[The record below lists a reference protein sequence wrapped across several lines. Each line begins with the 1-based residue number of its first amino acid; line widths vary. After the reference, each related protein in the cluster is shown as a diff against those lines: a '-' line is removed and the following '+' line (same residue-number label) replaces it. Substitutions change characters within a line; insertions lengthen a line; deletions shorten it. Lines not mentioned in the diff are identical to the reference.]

1 MLINKIPSSI
11 RGLGAR
17 PQRGFT
23 LVEMAIVLVII
34 GLILGALS
42 VGKDVMRNAEYQ
54 KVGNKFIYEWK
65 KSYDGYYQRSGVVLG
80 DSQVA
85 PTNMVNGDETSI
97 GGALASVG
105 NLNGALAGVPSNYTN
120 TGLRICNGQGFAAN
134 TVGAGDPT
142 MAAQNLRALM
152 QRIGNRMPPGRGEG
166 KEDRYVYTDTNG
178 NPAEVQVCFQF
189 NPAGQ
194 IQGAGNVMVIRGLT
208 PDLAR
213 YLDQMVDG
221 KPDSLEGRF
230 RQQNTAANTTLT
242 ANQPGLQWSANN
254 TFGQTNAG
262 TATATGTGLRLD
274 EDQIVLVTAIWV
286 MDQ

>member
-1 MLINKIPSSI
+1 MSIQKTTFSS
-11 RGLGAR
+11 RH
-17 PQRGFT
+17 QHGFT

-34 GLILGALS
+34 GLILGALA

-65 KSYDGYYQRSGVVLG
+65 KSYDGYYQRAGVVLG

-105 NLNGALAGVPSNYTN
+105 NLNGALAGVPANYTN
-120 TGLRICNGQGFAAN
+120 TGLRICNGQGFVAN
-134 TVGAGDPT
+134 AVGAGDP
-142 MAAQNLRALM
+142 ALAVQNLRALM

-166 KEDRYVYTDTNG
+166 KEDRYVYTDSNG
-178 NPAEVQVCFQF
+178 NPAELQVCFQW
-189 NPAGQ
+189 NPASQ
-194 IQGAGNVMVIRGLT
+194 VQGAGNVMVIRGLT

-221 KPDSLEGRF
+221 KPDALEGRF
-230 RQQNTAANTTLT
+230 RQQNTLANTTST
-242 ANQPGLQWSANN
+242 ANQPGLQWAANN
-254 TFGQTNAG
+254 TYGQTNAAA
-262 TATATGTGLRLD
+262 ATASGTGLRLD
-274 EDQIVLVTAIWV
+274 EDQVVLVTAIWV

>member
-1 MLINKIPSSI
+1 MSTQKTSFS
-11 RGLGAR
+11 AR
-17 PQRGFT
+17 LQRGFT

-34 GLILGALS
+34 GLILGALA

-65 KSYDGYYQRSGVVLG
+65 KSYDGYYQRAGVVLG

-85 PTNMVNGDETSI
+85 PTNMVNGDETEI

-105 NLNGALAGVPSNYTN
+105 NLTGALAGVPANYTK
-120 TGLRICNGQGFAAN
+120 TGRRICNGQGFVAN
-134 TVGAGDPT
+134 AVGAGDP
-142 MAAQNLRALM
+142 APLAVQNLLLLM

-166 KEDRYVYTDTNG
+166 KEDRYVYTDSNG
-178 NPAEVQVCFQF
+178 NPAELQVCFQF
-189 NPAGQ
+189 NPPGQ

-230 RQQNTAANTTLT
+230 RQQNTAANSTLT
-242 ANQPGLQWSANN
+242 ANQPGLQWAANN
-254 TFGQTNAG
+254 TYGQVNAAA
-262 TATATGTGLRLD
+262 ATATGTGARLD